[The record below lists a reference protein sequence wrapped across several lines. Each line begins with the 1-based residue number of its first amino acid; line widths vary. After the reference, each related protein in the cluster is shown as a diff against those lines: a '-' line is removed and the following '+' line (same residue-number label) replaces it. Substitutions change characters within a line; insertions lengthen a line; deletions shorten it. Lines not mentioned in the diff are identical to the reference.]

1 MLMKILL
8 ACALAQAAQTQDAR
22 PIVELHVPGR
32 LLGDPASSRAQR
44 RVIDAL
50 DELGLKCDV
59 AGPLES
65 EPSPRAVCIV
75 ELDPRLDEPLADDEF
90 RIDARAG
97 APQRLVL
104 RARNERGGVYA
115 LNELAR
121 LVELRRW
128 KPGDALALA
137 RKPAFDFRLCS
148 MHDNPGEPRFETKW
162 RDPKVVLDAG
172 FNGMIVHGLA
182 GLCTYDA
189 YDARLYPEGSAER
202 STVLA
207 DRRRVKRLITEAKR
221 NHLLVFLNGDELC
234 VPKSALALYGD
245 EITAPNA
252 APGRFLLSPCA
263 PRVHALV
270 RATFE
275 ELIKLF
281 PEVDG
286 FQIRTGE
293 VYTQSEPTLFGHTPT
308 KGIDPDCA
316 DWTYEDKMRA
326 LIDTI
331 TQVVCVEHG
340 KRFNFRA
347 WGYWNSAHSV
357 PEKWHALS
365 DAIEPNAL
373 RTFSFKH
380 VKTDHWRWNPINP
393 NFGQGKHGQ
402 WAEFQTAREYEGKG
416 AFIDYLGRYFAE
428 GPNEIAPSGGLAR
441 LHELGVRGAWC
452 WARGGGWNGP
462 YLKREEW
469 VDLNVHALARLM
481 WDPNDDPWRIAREWC
496 ALEFDLEPDSKI
508 ADRFVEIAKL
518 SEEAVLTS
526 RYLGALIKMG
536 VLRSGSGWT
545 PDGNWSR
552 DDMLGIAHEHA
563 PARMLYDILKP
574 DEKLHEA
581 IAERERAIALWAELV
596 AKFDALVE
604 DSKGDERWSELRNT
618 AVYAQKLWDTASHD
632 FIAGL
637 KIYAAE
643 DGRGGPKILE
653 GAREHLTAAVRSW
666 DEFQRACE
674 LPGTASAY
682 KELGFSNEWI
692 DLDKRLTALEKR
704 AR

>member
-1 MLMKILL
+1 MLTTILL
-8 ACALAQAAQTQDAR
+8 SCALAQAPQASAPPPRVELRLFDSFAADAAVARARERLTSALAARGITCDEGPGPLAGVIRLQDDALSAQTGADGFHIVSGAGEGATA
-22 PIVELHVPGR
+22 VEL
-32 LLGDPASSRAQR
+32 RAH
-44 RVIDAL
+44 
-50 DELGLKCDV
+50 
-59 AGPLES
+59 
-65 EPSPRAVCIV
+65 SPR
-75 ELDPRLDEPLADDEF
+75 
-90 RIDARAG
+90 G
-97 APQRLVL
+97 T
-104 RARNERGGVYA
+104 VYA
-115 LNELAR
+115 VNELAR
-121 LVELRRW
+121 LVRLGRW
-128 KPGDALALA
+128 SPGKPIDVERA
-137 RKPAFDFRLCS
+137 PAFDFRLCS
-148 MHDNPGEPRFETKW
+148 MHDNPGEPRFDTKW

-189 YDARLYPEGSAER
+189 YDARLYPEGSPEEKAAR
-202 STVLA
+202 ATVLA

-221 NHLLVFLNGDELC
+221 NHLMVFLSGDQLC
-234 VPKSALALYGD
+234 VPKSALALYGE

-252 APGRFLLSPCA
+252 APGRFLLSPCS

-275 ELIKLF
+275 ELMRLF

-308 KGIDPDCA
+308 KGIHPDCA
-316 DWTYEDKMRA
+316 DWTHEQKMRA
-326 LIDTI
+326 LIETI
-331 TQVVCVEHG
+331 TQVVCVENG

-347 WGYWNSAHSV
+347 WGYWNSAHSL

-365 DAIEPNAL
+365 DALEPHPL

-393 NFGQGKHGQ
+393 NFGEGEHAQ

-416 AFIDYLGRYFAE
+416 AFPNYLGRYFAD
-428 GPNEIAPSGGLAR
+428 GPTEIAPSGGLAR

-469 VDLNVHALARLM
+469 VDLNVHALARLL
-481 WDPNDDPWRIAREWC
+481 WDPSDDPWRIAREWC
-496 ALEFDLEPDSKI
+496 ALELDVAPDSKL

-518 SEEAVLTS
+518 SEEAVLTG

-536 VLRSGSGWT
+536 VLRQGSGWT

-552 DDMLGIAHEHA
+552 DDLLGIAHEHH
-563 PARMLYDILKP
+563 PARMLYDILTA

-581 IAERERAIALWAELV
+581 IAERERAIELWNELA
-596 AKFDALVE
+596 AKFEALVRE
-604 DSKGDERWSELRNT
+604 ANGDPRWSELRNT
-618 AVYAQKLWDTASHD
+618 ALYGKHLWSTASHG

-643 DGRGGPKILE
+643 DGRGGAKILE
-653 GAREHLTAAVRSW
+653 GAREHLTAAQRSW
-666 DEFQRACE
+666 DEFLRACE

-682 KELGFSNEWI
+682 HELGFTNEWI
-692 DLDKRLTALEKR
+692 DLEKRLAALEQR
-704 AR
+704 AK